1 MAQNDDFEHEFSD
14 SDMEENGE
22 SKVAKNEVGDNFV
35 VVANKLENGDPF
47 FVILCDHVLHWCK
60 ATFQDEWGNTWY
72 ESDMLLSG
80 IWYHRIP
87 G

>member
-47 FVILCDHVLHWCK
+47 FVILCDHVLH
-60 ATFQDEWGNTWY
+60 
-72 ESDMLLSG
+72 
-80 IWYHRIP
+80 
-87 G
+87 